1 MTEYG
6 SNTMRTFNRS
16 RMPGRSRRGISTM
29 WVIGLLPALALGM
42 VVLTDVANLWL
53 SHIELKN
60 ALDAAAL
67 SGVKSWGEG
76 SSTSQAR
83 LDAAATFGSNTIRG
97 QVWPLDA
104 MQGGCAN
111 GNVSSSGEIVLG
123 SISEFSP
130 ANYAFDCSQTPGCVT
145 GTFTALF
152 AVETDPNGDTYQI
165 QLGMGQAQDA
175 NRTYRIEQ
183 FTQTGGG
190 GPLVLNSVE
199 LDLRDLKVA
208 PSGGG
213 SPVPDDGFF
222 DLKTSNSNS
231 DNNRGIGTPPGPGNS
246 LIAINDVGV
255 TPTFGFAGGMT
266 SDEPRV
272 MTVSLGTGI
281 PSAAPGSNR
290 FFWGTDTDYVG
301 ANQGAGGGIGAAVQ
315 DFGGEFGTDSG
326 NAAGSDPF
334 TTTGATVRI
343 VVSGQTFVGTL
354 KRVNENRSEVFFD
367 GTVTS
372 SGQAFGVRARKT
384 IQVPSITCGLLGQMF
399 GPFNVTAESYAR
411 YVCFSGNPQ
420 LIRINSYSCN
430 CP

>member
-1 MTEYG
+1 
-6 SNTMRTFNRS
+6 
-16 RMPGRSRRGISTM
+16 M

-76 SSTSQAR
+76 YSTAQSR
-83 LDAAATFGSNTIRG
+83 LDAAAAFSSNTMQG

-104 MQGGCAN
+104 TEGGCVN
-111 GNVSSSGEIVLG
+111 GNLSSSGEIVLG
-123 SISEFSP
+123 SISEYS
-130 ANYAFDCSQTPGCVT
+130 AGDYAFDCSQSPGCVT

-152 AVETDPNGDTYQI
+152 AVETDANGDTYQI

-183 FTQTGGG
+183 FTQTSGMF
-190 GPLVLNSVE
+190 PLVLNSVQ
-199 LDLRDLKVA
+199 LDLRDLQVA

-213 SPVPDDGFF
+213 AAVPDDGFF

-231 DNNRGIGTPPGPGNS
+231 DNNRGIGTPTGALGDP
-246 LIAINDVGV
+246 LISINDVGV
-255 TPTFGFAGGMT
+255 SPSFSFSAGT

-272 MTVSLGTGI
+272 MTVNLGSGI
-281 PSAAPGSNR
+281 PSAPVGTNR

-301 ANQGAGGGIGAAVQ
+301 ANVGAGGGVGAAVQ
-315 DFGGEFGTDSG
+315 DFGGEFGTDAG
-326 NAAGSDPF
+326 NAAGTDPF

-343 VVSGQTFVGTL
+343 VVSGQMLVGTL
-354 KRVNENRSEVFFD
+354 SRVNDNRSEVFFN
-367 GTVTS
+367 GTITS

-384 IQVPSITCGLLGQMF
+384 IQVPSITCGLLGQTF
-399 GPFNVTAESYAR
+399 GPYNVTAESYAR